1 MFNQG
6 LSLDQA
12 PPFGVVLRFF
22 LTVPFFGL
30 LTAAALF
37 FADGRVVTLWDAP
50 VSAAIVH
57 LLVLGTVGMAMVGA
71 LFQMLPVIA
80 GASIKAPMFHARWI
94 HALMGLGTL
103 MLALGLYIQKP
114 GLFHPALA
122 LLLGTLGF
130 VVGMMLFKLLR
141 VENKTPSVVGMI
153 AALSSLGLGLVFA
166 TLVTLEFM
174 GVDIGIAPQELRN
187 VHMHFMLFGWIAG
200 LIMAVAFQVIEMFYV
215 TPPYPEGLRKSFPL
229 GILGLLV
236 LEVPL
241 QLVGGAALTLAD
253 ALLAALLGTFA
264 FVTLRR
270 LAQRKR
276 PVADVTVQLWR
287 TGMAALL
294 ASAALW
300 FVSLAYPPAFDVAA
314 LLFGYF
320 VVSVVFA
327 MSYKIV
333 PFLVW
338 FHLNAKGVLETPMM
352 GDIVPAKAMRPH
364 LWLHWA
370 LGVLLA
376 AAPFVPVLFKAV
388 AAVFALEVLLHG
400 VNLAKAAAIYMKLK
414 EKGTL

>member
-1 MFNQG
+1 MFSRG

-12 PPFGVVLRFF
+12 PPFGAVLRFF
-22 LTVPFFGL
+22 LTVPLFAL
-30 LTAAALF
+30 LTSAALF
-37 FADGRVVTLWDAP
+37 FADENVVTLWDAP
-50 VSAAIVH
+50 PSAAIVH
-57 LLVLGTVGMAMVGA
+57 LLVLGTVGMAMVGS

-80 GASIKAPMFHARWI
+80 GASIQAPMYHARWI

-103 MLALGLYIQKP
+103 MLATGLYFQKP
-114 GLFHPALA
+114 ALFHPALA

-130 VVGMMLFKLLR
+130 VAALMLSKLLR

-153 AALSSLGLGLVFA
+153 AALSSLGLGLIFA

-174 GVDIGIAPQELRN
+174 GADIGLVPQELRTI
-187 VHMHFMLFGWIAG
+187 HMHFMLFGWIVV

-215 TPPYPEGLRKSFPL
+215 TPPYPEALRKSLPMA
-229 GILGLLV
+229 ILGLLV

-241 QLVGGAALTLAD
+241 HLLGGTAVTLAD
-253 ALLAALLGTFA
+253 LLLAAMFGA
-264 FVTLRR
+264 FSGVTLRR

-294 ASAALW
+294 LSVTLW
-300 FVSLAYPPAFDVAA
+300 FLSLLYPPAFDVAA
-314 LLFGYF
+314 LFFGYF

-327 MSYKIV
+327 MSYKII

-370 LGVLLA
+370 LGPLLA
-376 AAPFVPVLFKAV
+376 VAPFMPLLFKLVAV
-388 AAVFALEVLLHG
+388 VFALEALLHG

>member
-1 MFNQG
+1 MFNRG

-12 PPFGVVLRFF
+12 PPFGVVIRFF
-22 LTVPFFGL
+22 LTVPLFGL
-30 LTAAALF
+30 LTAMALF
-37 FADGRVVTLWDAP
+37 FAEGDLVTLWDAP
-50 VSAAIVH
+50 VSAAVVH

-103 MLALGLYIQKP
+103 MLATGLYFQKTA
-114 GLFHPALA
+114 LFHPALA

-130 VVGMMLFKLLR
+130 VVGLMLSKLLR

-174 GVDIGIAPQELRN
+174 GIDMGLVPQELRTI
-187 VHMHFMLFGWIAG
+187 HMHFMLFGWITV

-229 GILGLLV
+229 AILSLLV

-241 QLVGGAALTLAD
+241 HLAGGVVLALVDAFLALF
-253 ALLAALLGTFA
+253 LGTFA
-264 FVTLRR
+264 AVTLRR

-287 TGMAALL
+287 IGLAALL
-294 ASAALW
+294 ASVALW
-300 FVSLAYPPAFDVAA
+300 FLSLLYFPAFDVAA

-364 LWLHWA
+364 LWLHWVLGA
-370 LGVLLA
+370 LLV
-376 AAPFVPVLFKAV
+376 AAPFVSVLFKPV
-388 AAVFALEVLLHG
+388 ALIFALETLLHG
-400 VNLAKAAAIYMKLK
+400 ANLAKAAAIYMKLK